1 MDSKHGRK
9 PRWVIRWIKGKKVF
23 REVKYCWLLS
33 RMRPRSLEWKS
44 TVSFLKVGGNDNYC
58 SEFKNECRVG
68 EGSSSVFPH
77 LHCTLHTHT
86 SAHTHAHTYT
96 HTRAR
101 AHTHMHTHTHK
112 RTHTRTHMHIH
123 IQINEEKFYQWA
135 QTLLSNV
142 SV

>member
-33 RMRPRSLEWKS
+33 RMRLRSFEWKS
-44 TVSFLKVGGNDNYC
+44 TVNFLKVGGNDNYC
-58 SEFKNECRVG
+58 SEFKNECTVG

-96 HTRAR
+96 HTYI
-101 AHTHMHTHTHK
+101 HK
-112 RTHTRTHMHIH
+112 LMGKNS
-123 IQINEEKFYQWA
+123 INEHRPFFQMYQFSGIIEDY
-135 QTLLSNV
+135 LIYLI
-142 SV
+142 